1 MSTISILEHFGS
13 IRRILNRLCLS
24 QLTDLKLSVQ
34 QMIILRYL
42 GKYREANMACIAAA
56 IGSDKASVTRMITS
70 LEKLKLVSKSSLPE
84 DARQTIL
91 RLTSKS
97 QKLIPQINEIY
108 QNLATSL
115 VAGLNNK
122 EQEVFLELLLKIESS
137 FD

>member
-91 RLTSKS
+91 RLTFKS